1 MQPGSFVMFVSVSPS
16 DFTVEK
22 LACLGRALRSRHA
35 KWPDLTIGI
44 FSSSDALEH
53 YPPGGVVGDY
63 VALPRGEYQNIVGSK
78 TRLNA
83 AYLLDVAKEREVL
96 QISPIGDGGRVGE
109 EDTVIGLPLRG
120 RAHCSLEVG
129 GRCAM
134 VLGAVA
140 YPVRALDVSG
150 QGTITV
156 AGTLKR
162 DGAVRDVRVVDAKVS
177 PAEADSLLKKEVL
190 KNVSGWRVDAGVRDE
205 PFRVS
210 FRFAIDESLRG
221 GPKVE
226 WALPDHVLVT
236 ARAR

>member
-1 MQPGSFVMFVSVSPS
+1 MFVSVSPN

-22 LACLGRALRSRHA
+22 LACLGRTLRSRHPEWKDVTVA
-35 KWPDLTIGI
+35 I
-44 FSSSDALEH
+44 FSSSDALKH
-53 YPPGGVVGDY
+53 YPPGGGVGDD
-63 VALPRGEYQNIVGSK
+63 LRPRDSRRIMESK
-78 TRLNA
+78 LRLNA
-83 AYLLDVAKEREVL
+83 AYLLDVAKQREYL
-96 QISPIGDGGRVGE
+96 ELSPLGDEG
-109 EDTVIGLPLRG
+109 TVRDSIIDLPLTG
-120 RAHCSLEVG
+120 RPSCRLEVG

-134 VLGAVA
+134 VLGALE
-140 YPVRALDVSG
+140 YPVRALDARG

-177 PAEADSLLKKEVL
+177 PVEADRLLKKEVL
-190 KNVSGWRVDAGVRDE
+190 KNVSGWRVDAGARDE
-205 PFRVS
+205 PFRVT
-210 FRFAIDESLRG
+210 FRFAIDDSLPG